1 MEVEVQVQEQQQVV
15 IPEQPMEQEVHQFN
29 ESAFIDTS
37 SSEGSVNMIPA
48 TQNLVINRIEMQF
61 EVLGKD
67 LISFL
72 DKQFPNYKTCMHNVM
87 VGPLLPKDMVMDRIH
102 KNLTPV
108 LFMQAIPL
116 AVPAS
121 SFAWISKLPSF
132 CGKSMV
138 PFDNVEDS
146 VVPESVIGREVVSR
160 RSNIVPL
167 TPRVTRS
174 ALRVQVQ
181 TLKQDRKKQSRRNS
195 TTTAVTL
202 FTEEVDTSSWTDSS
216 VRRCTRHMAKANGY
230 KFESMPDKGTSRK
243 KPKSSKSED
252 AEKEEVVPFIPVP
265 TLQHIGRQLEIPEEE
280 ITTEKLMAAPVD
292 TKKKKSSNDI

>member
-1 MEVEVQVQEQQQVV
+1 
-15 IPEQPMEQEVHQFN
+15 MEQEVHQFN

-67 LISFL
+67 LISFI

-102 KNLTPV
+102 KGLTPA
-108 LFMQAIPL
+108 LFMKAIPL
-116 AVPAS
+116 AVPANK
-121 SFAWISKLPSF
+121 FAWISDCRSLLSKLSSF

-138 PFDNVEDS
+138 PFDMQTNVGSS
-146 VVPESVIGREVVSR
+146 VVPESVVGREAVSR
-160 RSNIVPL
+160 RRNIVPS
-167 TPRVTRS
+167 TSRVTRS
-174 ALRVQVQ
+174 ALKVQVQ
-181 TLKQDRKKQSRRNS
+181 TMKQDRNKQSRRKS
-195 TTTAVTL
+195 LTTAVSL
-202 FTEEVDTSSWTDSS
+202 FTEEVDSSPWTDSS

-292 TKKKKSSNDI
+292 IKKKKSSNDI

>member
-1 MEVEVQVQEQQQVV
+1 VAFPSEAQVRRDIVFSKFASVGGVKESWTAACFILTAEFADELPHDEDQMPLNGNPHPMPGLLQPNLNNFVNPQFPEIGWDVQEQVQPHDNHGVQHPLWEPEEEEEQDQVMEVEVQVQEQQQVV

-167 TPRVTRS
+167 TPRVTI
-174 ALRVQVQ
+174 
-181 TLKQDRKKQSRRNS
+181 KK
-195 TTTAVTL
+195 
-202 FTEEVDTSSWTDSS
+202 
-216 VRRCTRHMAKANGY
+216 CT
-230 KFESMPDKGTSRK
+230 
-243 KPKSSKSED
+243 
-252 AEKEEVVPFIPVP
+252 
-265 TLQHIGRQLEIPEEE
+265 
-280 ITTEKLMAAPVD
+280 
-292 TKKKKSSNDI
+292 